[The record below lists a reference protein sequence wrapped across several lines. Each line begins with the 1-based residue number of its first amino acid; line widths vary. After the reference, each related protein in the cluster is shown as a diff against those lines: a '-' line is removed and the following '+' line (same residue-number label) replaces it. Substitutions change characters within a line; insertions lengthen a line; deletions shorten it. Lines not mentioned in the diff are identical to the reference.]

1 MGCFNPKVK
10 VRRANREVANVHSVV
25 KRRQTLAA
33 NSVFT
38 LGVKSKNNKA
48 RRSSTCTEGTSE
60 WANAGRKLAAQLGNT
75 ALQVRLM
82 PPDGNCFYHAIA
94 DRLRLLGHAYT
105 AEELKQRAGAGHGDE
120 AEECH
125 IRALVMAPV
134 PLRLKLVPVD
144 ADEDPFSLNWD
155 AAEDLGDVGAPTL
168 NLVHWRRRGVGKH
181 FDILEYRRLVS
192 SGRPVS
198 RSASGPSTGL
208 FPKDAIA
215 ACNSNDGGQCLPLR
229 GKRMISDQ
237 GPGRKLFKLQDGK
250 IVRLRDGLNVSEIS
264 ASSHEG
270 AK

>member
-10 VRRANREVANVHSVV
+10 VRRANRDAANMHTVV

-33 NSVFT
+33 NSVMT
-38 LGVKSKNNKA
+38 LGIKTRCIRA
-48 RRSSTCTEGTSE
+48 RRTSTSVEGTSE
-60 WANAGRKLAAQLGNT
+60 WANAGRKLAAQLDNT

-82 PPDGNCFYHAIA
+82 PPDGNCFYHAVA

-120 AEECH
+120 AEDCH

-181 FDILEYRRLVS
+181 FDILEFRRLGS

-198 RSASGPSTGL
+198 GSASGPSTGL
-208 FPKDAIA
+208 FPTDA
-215 ACNSNDGGQCLPLR
+215 NSNDGGQCVPRR
-229 GKRMISDQ
+229 GKRIASDQ

-250 IVRLRDGLNVSEIS
+250 IIRIRDNLDVSEIS
-264 ASSHEG
+264 ASSHVG
-270 AK
+270 TK